1 MGEALTH
8 ETYCQLM
15 TETMDQAYKLDRDL
29 LRLFENCSLSDEEKG
44 EHAVRLVQEFLEC
57 GGSPNAYLMGYT
69 HILTNAVHISC
80 LPLVKLLLDKGADVN
95 VAKAL
100 YVFIKGDG
108 HNMTILDTIL
118 RAGANL
124 DGFEIHQYDM
134 EHEKAILYGTVE
146 ECLESIE
153 SSERIL
159 CEKYQ
164 LQDELERVCAR
175 NANIRERIR
184 LERSRR
190 TQIQNLYEF
199 LKVSK
204 HRSKGILAHVLQN
217 DMVRKISELVVQRI
231 HAEIPEGSSTHRDT
245 D

>member
-1 MGEALTH
+1 MGEALTR
-8 ETYCQLM
+8 ETYFQSL
-15 TETMDQAYKLDRDL
+15 TATMDQAYKLDRDL
-29 LRLFENCSLSDEEKG
+29 LRLFESCSLSDEEMD
-44 EHAVRLVQEFLEC
+44 EHVVRLVQEFLEC
-57 GGSPNAYLMGYT
+57 GGSPNAYLMGSV
-69 HILTNAVHISC
+69 HILKNAVQISC
-80 LPLVKLLLDKGADVN
+80 SPLVKLLLDKGADVN
-95 VAKAL
+95 VANAL

-108 HNMTILDTIL
+108 HDMTILDTIL

-124 DGFEIHQYDM
+124 DGFEIHQDDM
-134 EHEKAILYGTVE
+134 KHEKAILYGTVE

-153 SSERIL
+153 SSERIFY
-159 CEKYQ
+159 EKYQ
-164 LQDELERVCAR
+164 LLATLQRVCAR

-190 TQIQNLYEF
+190 TQIQNLYQF

-204 HRSKGILAHVLQN
+204 HRSKGIHAHVLQN
-217 DMVRKISELVVQRI
+217 DMVRTISELVVQRT